1 MVTVDPHL
9 GEALAHFLVRCR
21 ETARSTGLPVSGTF
35 EGVTFFVE
43 GRMTDG
49 ELAQAYVDAKR
60 LKIRAS

>member
-1 MVTVDPHL
+1 MVTLDPHL

-21 ETARSTGLPVSGTF
+21 ETAKRTNLLVSGTF

-60 LKIRAS
+60 LTIKAS